1 MRRKKSYTQCQ
12 GITSREFFEI
22 LKKGG
27 YPGEREV
34 KVVATKPY
42 YLQNDGKVSRTP
54 PNYLGTL
61 AKECWRKIVPFLE
74 ATERVERIDTSLVE
88 QYCTQYDIYRAA
100 YHDVKENGIQTPMY
114 KTLQDQ
120 MGEIIGKE
128 FAGFRKNP
136 AVMTMK
142 DASNQLNA
150 IGAQLGLS
158 PKSRQELMTIAA
170 KTDKSATD
178 ELKDFFK

>member
-1 MRRKKSYTQCQ
+1 M
-12 GITSREFFEI
+12 
-22 LKKGG
+22 
-27 YPGEREV
+27 

-54 PNYLGTL
+54 PSYLGVL

-74 ATERVERIDTSLVE
+74 ATGRVERVDTSLVE
-88 QYCTQYDIYRAA
+88 QYCTQYEIYRVA
-100 YHDVKENGIQTPMY
+100 YEDIKENGIQTPMY

-120 MGEIIGKE
+120 MGEIIGKD
-128 FAGFRKNP
+128 FTGYKKNP